1 MLFTQEH
8 LEGIKSG
15 TISLAFRKWNK
26 LAVKKDSLMKTS
38 IGMVQ
43 VNDVRPCELSDITE
57 KDAVKAGYP
66 NLKTLL
72 TALNKNAGAN
82 VYRIHIQ
89 YHSPDPRI
97 QLRAQK
103 DLAEEDFA
111 LLTEKVARLDQYSK
125 QGDWTMDILK
135 AIRDH
140 PKLRAADLAIKTGKE
155 KDWLKLNIRKL
166 KNLGLTISHEP
177 GYTLSPLGIHFLK
190 KQQGK

>member
-8 LEGIKSG
+8 LEGIRSG
-15 TISLAFRKWNK
+15 AVSLAFRKWNK

-43 VNDVRPCELSDITE
+43 VTDVHACELSAITE
-57 KDAVKAGYP
+57 KDAVKAGYAT
-66 NLKTLL
+66 LKMLL
-72 TALNKNAGAN
+72 TALNRNTGAN
-82 VYRIHIQ
+82 IYRIHIQ

-103 DLAEEDFA
+103 HLGEEELA
-111 LLTEKVARLDQYSK
+111 LLTEKVARLDKFSK
-125 QGDWTMDILK
+125 QGDWTLDILT

-190 KQQGK
+190 KQLGN